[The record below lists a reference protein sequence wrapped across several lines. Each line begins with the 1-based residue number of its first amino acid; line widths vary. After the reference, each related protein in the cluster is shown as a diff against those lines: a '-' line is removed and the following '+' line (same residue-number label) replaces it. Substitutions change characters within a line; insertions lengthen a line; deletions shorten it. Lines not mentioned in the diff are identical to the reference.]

1 MENLKPVELRL
12 SDGRNTVNIKFIN
25 GEPMINI
32 EQLSRVIGLTSDQ
45 LKEVYKI
52 TETVQRN
59 YAALKYLVT
68 QPEKNN

>member
-12 SDGRNTVNIKFIN
+12 SDGHNTVNIKFIN

-45 LKEVYKI
+45 LKEVCKI

-59 YAALKYLVT
+59 YASLKYLVT
-68 QPEKNN
+68 PPDKNN